1 MALRAATQGLGR
13 TAVDTAVGS
22 RGATGLRLANQ
33 NACSQF
39 IIFGLPFNLVII
51 GWFGHW
57 LWVLHSLIVSF
68 EGNEGAG
75 IAEEEAPKAE
85 TPEAE
90 TPP

>member
-1 MALRAATQGLGR
+1 MSRAACLLQ
-13 TAVDTAVGS
+13 
-22 RGATGLRLANQ
+22 LRLADQ

-75 IAEEEAPKAE
+75 IAEEEAPAKAE
-85 TPEAE
+85 TP
-90 TPP
+90 P